1 MMNDIKKNDLLRL
14 QHHYLENLG
23 IAMRKLKRVAEET
36 LKKIEREG
44 TAGYYS
50 ANSEVASS
58 MADAYRAS
66 LGLAEMKKLYM
77 ILQKEEKN
85 EVK

>member
-1 MMNDIKKNDLLRL
+1 MAVDKNNLRRL
-14 QHHYLENLG
+14 QALYLDNLG
-23 IAMRKLKRVAEET
+23 IAMRKLKRVAERT
-36 LKKIEREG
+36 LKKIEDEG

-50 ANSEVASS
+50 ANSEVAST

-66 LGLAEMKKLYM
+66 LGLAEMKKLQM

-85 EVK
+85 EAD